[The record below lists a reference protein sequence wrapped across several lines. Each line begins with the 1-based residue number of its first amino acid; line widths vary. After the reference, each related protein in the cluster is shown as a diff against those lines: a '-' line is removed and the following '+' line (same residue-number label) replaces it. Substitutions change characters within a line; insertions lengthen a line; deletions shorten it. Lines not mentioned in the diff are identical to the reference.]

1 LNKNGVYPVYLGKE
15 TMKAE
20 VVTLMVAIALS
31 MSPAFAQEK
40 FQVAEVDQTL
50 ANPDQ
55 YRGLS
60 VALHGIV
67 DKVTLEQKNLAIIDS
82 KSGSRARGPNAPFLA
97 ATVLGG
103 SQIAIPQAGQEA
115 ILTGHVEKKGG
126 VTNFIATQVFT
137 NKVDV
142 QQILAHGSVA
152 RPSGKRPGD
161 NLGRDAQPSRD

>member
-1 LNKNGVYPVYLGKE
+1 
-15 TMKAE
+15 MKAE

-82 KSGSRARGPNAPFLA
+82 KSGSSTRGTNVPFLT
-97 ATVLGG
+97 ATILGG
-103 SQIAIPQAGQEA
+103 SQIAIPQPGQEA

-137 NKVDV
+137 NRAEV
-142 QQILAHGSVA
+142 QQILAYGSIT
-152 RPSGKRPGD
+152 RTPGKRPGD
-161 NLGRDAQPSRD
+161 NLGRDAQPGRD

>member
-1 LNKNGVYPVYLGKE
+1 
-15 TMKAE
+15 MKAE

-82 KSGSRARGPNAPFLA
+82 KSGSRARGTNVPFLT
-97 ATVLGG
+97 ATILGG

-115 ILTGHVEKKGG
+115 VLTGHVEKKGG

-137 NKVDV
+137 NIAEVH
-142 QQILAHGSVA
+142 QILAYGSIT
-152 RPSGKRPGD
+152 PTPGKRPGD
-161 NLGRDAQPSRD
+161 NLGRDAQPGRD